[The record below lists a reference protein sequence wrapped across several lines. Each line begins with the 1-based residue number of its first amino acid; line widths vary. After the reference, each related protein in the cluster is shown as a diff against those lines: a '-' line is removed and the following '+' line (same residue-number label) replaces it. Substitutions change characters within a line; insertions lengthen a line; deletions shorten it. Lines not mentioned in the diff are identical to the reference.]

1 MYEDEQVQ
9 SINCETLV
17 DVNSLSSLSFVTSQI
32 KDCNVNTTV
41 DIIQHS
47 VHFHLFVQ
55 ILSKIVVTKDRV
67 VGLDTYR

>member
-32 KDCNVNTTV
+32 KDCDVNTTV

-47 VHFHLFVQ
+47 VHLFVQ
-55 ILSKIVVTKDRV
+55 ISSKNRPPN
-67 VGLDTYR
+67 